1 MPGHAFKSPIN
12 NLQSTGF
19 LLSDADRCTPI
30 PIGAVRS
37 PYITNQNLQ
46 SPIKNFPLHIRLY
59 SLPSTTI
66 SFFVVFSITF
76 APQMKKTG
84 IFGSILIWR
93 IRNIGDRQFI
103 LLLSI
108 VIGLL
113 SGLAAIVLKNLVYYT
128 HYFMTNGFKF
138 TEENFWYLALPGMG
152 ILLTVLFVKFF
163 VKDNIGHG
171 VSRILYAISK
181 KSGILKIHNT
191 YTSMIGSSLTVG
203 FGGSVGLEAPIVLTG
218 SAIGSNL
225 GRMFR
230 LNYKTIILL
239 IGCGSAGAIAGI
251 FKAPIAGVIFAI
263 EVLMLDLTMATLIPL
278 MIAAV
283 TAATVAYFL
292 MGSEVIFSFDVT
304 SPFML
309 NDIPFFILLGIFS
322 GLVSFYFTRTAM
334 YTELKFGKIKN
345 TYLRLLFG
353 GALLG
358 LLIFIF
364 PSLFGEGYEAL
375 EDILKGEG
383 ESIINQSI
391 FKSFI
396 DNKYLFLLLLL
407 LILIFKVIAM
417 SATTGSG
424 GVGGI
429 FAPSLFMGGISGFF
443 VARFINSFTSF
454 NVSESNFS
462 LVGMA
467 GIMAG
472 VMHSPLTAIFLIA
485 EITGGYALLPPLI
498 ITATISYLT
507 IMYFEPHSIY
517 TKRLARRGELM
528 THHKD
533 KAVLSMMKVQKLIET
548 NFKTIRPDA
557 TLGDLVKVI
566 SSSSRNVFPVVDEAG
581 MFCGILLLDHIREIM
596 FRPELYENTMVS
608 SLMVMPEVTVE
619 SAESME
625 AVAQKFQKSG
635 KFNLAVLKEGKYLGF
650 VSRANVFSS
659 YRKLL
664 KDFSDD

>member
-1 MPGHAFKSPIN
+1 MIFFSKRWVEYVAHRKARISGYEDVHYRDVELVFFIS
-12 NLQSTGF
+12 G
-19 LLSDADRCTPI
+19 
-30 PIGAVRS
+30 
-37 PYITNQNLQ
+37 
-46 SPIKNFPLHIRLY
+46 IK
-59 SLPSTTI
+59 
-66 SFFVVFSITF
+66 SITF
-76 APQMKKTG
+76 AKHMKKTG
-84 IFGSILIWR
+84 LFGKLLIWR
-93 IRNIGDRQFI
+93 IRNIGDRQFVI
-103 LLLSI
+103 FLSLI
-108 VIGLL
+108 IGAL
-113 SGLAAIVLKNLVYYT
+113 SGLSAIILKNLVYYT

-138 TEENFWYLALPGMG
+138 TEENFWYLAYPMIG
-152 ILLTVLFVKFF
+152 ILLTVLLVRYIA
-163 VKDNIGHG
+163 KDNLSHG
-171 VSRILYAISK
+171 VSRILYAISRK
-181 KSGILKIHNT
+181 KGHLKIHNT
-191 YTSMIGSSLTVG
+191 YSSMIASSLTVG

-225 GRMFR
+225 GRLFR
-230 LNYKTIILL
+230 LNYKTIILM

-278 MIAAV
+278 MISAV
-283 TAATVAYFL
+283 TGATVAFFL
-292 MGSEVIFSFDVT
+292 LGNAVLFSFDVT
-304 SPFML
+304 TPFML
-309 NDIPFFILLGIFS
+309 KDIPFFIILGIFS
-322 GLVSFYFTRTAM
+322 GMVSFYFTRAAM
-334 YTELKFGKIKN
+334 FTERKFGMIKN
-345 TYLRLLFG
+345 TFLRLFIG

-375 EDILKGEG
+375 MDVLNGEG

-391 FKSFI
+391 FKNFI
-396 DNKYLFLLLLL
+396 GNKYLFLLLLL
-407 LILIFKVIAM
+407 LILFFKVIAM

-443 VARFINSFTSF
+443 VARFINSVTSF

-472 VMHSPLTAIFLIA
+472 VMHAPLTAIFLIA
-485 EITGGYALLPPLI
+485 EITGGYELLPPLI

-517 TKRLARRGELM
+517 TKRLASRGELM

-533 KAVLSMMKVQKLIET
+533 KAVLSMMKVERLIET
-548 NFKTIRPDA
+548 NFISISPNA

-566 SSSSRNVFPVVDEAG
+566 SNSSRNVFPVVEKDET
-581 MFCGILLLDHIREIM
+581 FCGLIFLDHIRDIM
-596 FRPELYENTMVS
+596 FKPEMYENTFVKT
-608 SLMVMPEVTVE
+608 LMFMPEAYVNPH
-619 SAESME
+619 ESME
-625 AVAQKFQKSG
+625 EVALKFQKTG
-635 KFNLAVLKEGKYLGF
+635 KFNLVVMDNGKYIGF
-650 VSRANVFSS
+650 ISRARVFSS

>member
-1 MPGHAFKSPIN
+1 
-12 NLQSTGF
+12 
-19 LLSDADRCTPI
+19 
-30 PIGAVRS
+30 
-37 PYITNQNLQ
+37 
-46 SPIKNFPLHIRLY
+46 
-59 SLPSTTI
+59 
-66 SFFVVFSITF
+66 
-76 APQMKKTG
+76 MKKTG
-84 IFGSILIWR
+84 LFGHLLIWR
-93 IRNIGDRQFI
+93 IRNIGDRQFVI
-103 LLLSI
+103 FLSF
-108 VIGLL
+108 VIGIL

-128 HYFMTNGFKF
+128 HHFMTNGFKF
-138 TEENFWYLALPGMG
+138 TEENFWYLALPGFG

-171 VSRILYAISK
+171 ISRILYAISK
-181 KSGILKIHNT
+181 NSGILKIHNT

-225 GRMFR
+225 GRIFR
-230 LNYKTIILL
+230 MNYKTIILL

-283 TAATVAYFL
+283 TAATVSYFL
-292 MGSEVIFSFDVT
+292 LGSEVLFSFDVT
-304 SPFML
+304 SPFLL

-345 TYLRLLFG
+345 IYLRLIFG
-353 GALLG
+353 GAVLG

-375 EDILKGEG
+375 NDVLKGEG

-396 DNKYLFLLLLL
+396 ENKYLFLLLLL
-407 LILIFKVIAM
+407 LILFFKVIAM

-443 VARFINSFTSF
+443 VARLINSLTSF
-454 NVSESNFS
+454 KVSESNFS

-498 ITATISYLT
+498 ITATISYIT

-517 TKRLARRGELM
+517 TKRLAHRGELM

-533 KAVLSMMKVQKLIET
+533 KAVLSMMKVEKLIET
-548 NFKTIRPDA
+548 NFKSIHPDA
-557 TLGDLVKVI
+557 TLGDMVNVV
-566 SSSSRNVFPVVDEAG
+566 SSSSRNIFPVVNDDG
-581 MFCGILLLDHIREIM
+581 TFCGLLVLDDIREII
-596 FRPELYENTMVS
+596 FKPELYGSTFVRNLMFMPDTTVS
-608 SLMVMPEVTVE
+608 PI
-619 SAESME
+619 ESME
-625 AVAQKFQKSG
+625 DVAQKFQKSG
-635 KFNLAVLKEGKYLGF
+635 KFNLVVVKDGKYLGF